1 MERRFK
7 IQSNLRIVNCEKKE
21 KAFGP
26 GIAALL
32 EGVETHGSLR
42 KSAALMNMSYSKAW
56 TVLHGCEA
64 QLGFALLN
72 SRIGGRCGGGAEL
85 TEEGKRLLENYRAFE
100 KEAGRELGDLAKKYF
115 PGYFSEDFPEELRG
129 ESGGR
134 NCRGAREPGNGEDHG
149 NRENRGNGESQE
161 SLQGTTSGGF
171 KRPWIL
177 VRGAGDLATGIILRL
192 WSCGFR
198 VAVTECRKP
207 SAIRRRAALC
217 EAVWEGTSCVEGARC
232 RRVETLR
239 QAELAEEEGVIPLF
253 VDEEAACIH
262 LLHPAAVIDAILAKR
277 NLGTAREMAPI
288 TVGVGPG
295 FTAGEDVDAVV
306 ETMRGHSLGRV
317 IWQGAAIPNTGIPGE
332 IEGFSSERVIHSP
345 ASGPMRFV
353 KENGKTAVDIG
364 AAVKKGQIIAWAGD
378 TPVYASLDG
387 VLRGLI
393 REGYEVKKGLK
404 IADIDPRPEQA
415 AFCDTVSDK
424 ARAVAG
430 GAVEAL
436 LAVSARK
443 GIRLL

>member
-64 QLGFALLN
+64 QLGSALLN

-134 NCRGAREPGNGEDHG
+134 NWRGAREPGNGEGHG

-217 EAVWEGTSCVEGARC
+217 EAVWEGTSCVEGVRC

-253 VDEEAACIH
+253 VDEEAACIR

-306 ETMRGHSLGRV
+306 ETMRGHFLGRV

-332 IEGFSSERVIHSP
+332 IGGFSSERVIHSP
-345 ASGPMRFV
+345 AFGPMRFV
-353 KENGKTAVDIG
+353 KENGKTVVDIG

>member
-85 TEEGKRLLENYRAFE
+85 TEEGKKLLENYRAFE

-134 NCRGAREPGNGEDHG
+134 NCRGPREP
-149 NRENRGNGESQE
+149 GNGESQE
-161 SLQGTTSGGF
+161 SLQGTASGGF

-253 VDEEAACIH
+253 VDEEAACIR

-306 ETMRGHSLGRV
+306 ETMRGHFLGRV

-332 IEGFSSERVIHSP
+332 IGGFSSERVIHSP

-430 GAVEAL
+430 GTVEAL
-436 LAVSARK
+436 LEASARK
-443 GIRLL
+443 RIRLL

>member
-85 TEEGKRLLENYRAFE
+85 TEEGKGLLENYRAFE

-115 PGYFSEDFPEELRG
+115 PGYFSEDFPEEPRG

-134 NCRGAREPGNGEDHG
+134 NCRGPREP
-149 NRENRGNGESQE
+149 GNGESQE

-277 NLGTAREMAPI
+277 NLGTAREMASI

-306 ETMRGHSLGRV
+306 ETMRGHFLGRV

>member
-1 MERRFK
+1 MEIWQRN
-7 IQSNLRIVNCEKKE
+7 IS
-21 KAFGP
+21 P
-26 GIAALL
+26 GIFPNAFQRSSEERAAA
-32 EGVETHGSLR
+32 ET
-42 KSAALMNMSYSKAW
+42 K
-56 TVLHGCEA
+56 
-64 QLGFALLN
+64 
-72 SRIGGRCGGGAEL
+72 
-85 TEEGKRLLENYRAFE
+85 EE
-100 KEAGRELGDLAKKYF
+100 
-115 PGYFSEDFPEELRG
+115 
-129 ESGGR
+129 
-134 NCRGAREPGNGEDHG
+134 
-149 NRENRGNGESQE
+149 QE
-161 SLQGTTSGGF
+161 SLETAKTMEAAEARKAGRAERMTALS
-171 KRPWIL
+171 
-177 VRGAGDLATGIILRL
+177 VRGSWCGEPGILATGIILRL

-217 EAVWEGTSCVEGARC
+217 EAVWEGTSCVEGVRC

-239 QAELAEEEGVIPLF
+239 EAELSEEEGVIPLF

-262 LLHPAAVIDAILAKR
+262 LLQPAAVIDAILAKR
-277 NLGTAREMAPI
+277 NLGTEREMAPI

-306 ETMRGHSLGRV
+306 ETMRGHFLGRV

-332 IEGFSSERVIHSP
+332 IGGFSSERVIHSP
-345 ASGPMRFV
+345 ASGPLRFV

-364 AAVKKGQIIAWAGD
+364 LAVKKGQLIAWAGD

-430 GAVEAL
+430 GTVEAL
-436 LAVSARK
+436 LAASARK

>member
-85 TEEGKRLLENYRAFE
+85 TEEGKKLLENYRAFE

-134 NCRGAREPGNGEDHG
+134 NCRGAREPGNGE
-149 NRENRGNGESQE
+149 SQE
-161 SLQGTTSGGF
+161 SLQGTASGGF

-253 VDEEAACIH
+253 VDEEAACIR

-306 ETMRGHSLGRV
+306 ETMRGHFLGRV

>member
-134 NCRGAREPGNGEDHG
+134 NCRGPREP
-149 NRENRGNGESQE
+149 GNGESQE
-161 SLQGTTSGGF
+161 SLQGTASGGF

-253 VDEEAACIH
+253 VDEEAACIR

-306 ETMRGHSLGRV
+306 ETMRGHFLGRV

-332 IEGFSSERVIHSP
+332 IGGFSSERVIHSP

>member
-85 TEEGKRLLENYRAFE
+85 TEEGKKLLENYRAFE

-134 NCRGAREPGNGEDHG
+134 NCRGAREPGNGE
-149 NRENRGNGESQE
+149 SQE
-161 SLQGTTSGGF
+161 SLQGTASGGF

-253 VDEEAACIH
+253 VDEEAACIR

-306 ETMRGHSLGRV
+306 ETMRGHFLGRV
-317 IWQGAAIPNTGIPGE
+317 IWQGAAIPNTGISGE
-332 IEGFSSERVIHSP
+332 IGGFSSERVIHSP

-430 GAVEAL
+430 GTVEAL
-436 LAVSARK
+436 LEASARK

>member
-85 TEEGKRLLENYRAFE
+85 TEEGKKLLENYRAFE

-134 NCRGAREPGNGEDHG
+134 NCRGAREPGNGE
-149 NRENRGNGESQE
+149 SQE
-161 SLQGTTSGGF
+161 SLQGTASGGF

-239 QAELAEEEGVIPLF
+239 QAELAEEEGVIPLV
-253 VDEEAACIH
+253 VDEEAACIR

-306 ETMRGHSLGRV
+306 ETMRGHFLGRV

-332 IEGFSSERVIHSP
+332 IGGFSSERVIHSP

-393 REGYEVKKGLK
+393 REGYEVNKGLK

-430 GAVEAL
+430 GTVEAL
-436 LAVSARK
+436 LEASARK

>member
-85 TEEGKRLLENYRAFE
+85 TEEGKGLLENYRAFE

-115 PGYFSEDFPEELRG
+115 PGYFSEDFPEEPRG

-217 EAVWEGTSCVEGARC
+217 EAVWEGTSCVRE
-232 RRVETLR
+232 
-239 QAELAEEEGVIPLF
+239 
-253 VDEEAACIH
+253 
-262 LLHPAAVIDAILAKR
+262 PAAA
-277 NLGTAREMAPI
+277 
-288 TVGVGPG
+288 
-295 FTAGEDVDAVV
+295 
-306 ETMRGHSLGRV
+306 
-317 IWQGAAIPNTGIPGE
+317 
-332 IEGFSSERVIHSP
+332 
-345 ASGPMRFV
+345 
-353 KENGKTAVDIG
+353 
-364 AAVKKGQIIAWAGD
+364 
-378 TPVYASLDG
+378 
-387 VLRGLI
+387 
-393 REGYEVKKGLK
+393 GLK
-404 IADIDPRPEQA
+404 PSGRQSLP
-415 AFCDTVSDK
+415 K
-424 ARAVAG
+424 RRA
-430 GAVEAL
+430 
-436 LAVSARK
+436 
-443 GIRLL
+443 

>member
-134 NCRGAREPGNGEDHG
+134 NCRGPREP
-149 NRENRGNGESQE
+149 GNGESQE
-161 SLQGTTSGGF
+161 SLQGTASGGF

-253 VDEEAACIH
+253 VDEEAACIR

-306 ETMRGHSLGRV
+306 ETMRGHFLGRV

-332 IEGFSSERVIHSP
+332 IGGFSSERVIHSP

-364 AAVKKGQIIAWAGD
+364 AAVKKGQIIA
-378 TPVYASLDG
+378 
-387 VLRGLI
+387 
-393 REGYEVKKGLK
+393 
-404 IADIDPRPEQA
+404 
-415 AFCDTVSDK
+415 
-424 ARAVAG
+424 
-430 GAVEAL
+430 
-436 LAVSARK
+436 
-443 GIRLL
+443 

>member
-85 TEEGKRLLENYRAFE
+85 TEEGKKLLENYRAFE

-161 SLQGTTSGGF
+161 SLQGTTSGGV

-306 ETMRGHSLGRV
+306 ETMRGHFLGRV

-345 ASGPMRFV
+345 ASGSMRFV

>member
-217 EAVWEGTSCVEGARC
+217 EAVWEGTSYVEGARC

-306 ETMRGHSLGRV
+306 ETMRGHFLGRV

-332 IEGFSSERVIHSP
+332 IGGFSSERVIHSP

-364 AAVKKGQIIAWAGD
+364 AAVKKG
-378 TPVYASLDG
+378 
-387 VLRGLI
+387 
-393 REGYEVKKGLK
+393 LK

-430 GAVEAL
+430 GTVEAL
-436 LAVSARK
+436 LAASARK